1 MKNLKAISCLASFM
15 VLLPTAAWAMPSG
28 IERIAGVGAVILF
41 LAGLSFL
48 LTFCGQRALGRDGDW
63 NIFPGIIGA
72 FGLAMTLIGL
82 GGYFDATWSSPDES
96 WLAILGVA
104 AMALFVFLIRLQPKA
119 ES

>member
-1 MKNLKAISCLASFM
+1 MRNLKAISFLASFM
-15 VLLPTAAWAMPSG
+15 VLLPNAAWAMPSG

-63 NIFPGIIGA
+63 NIYPGIIGA
-72 FGLAMTLIGL
+72 FGLAMTLFGL
-82 GGYFDATWSSPDES
+82 GGYLDASWSSPDES

-104 AMALFVFLIRLQPKA
+104 AIALFIFLICLQPK
-119 ES
+119 SDP